1 MVETRIIEA
10 QGTETEIIL
19 DTPAGLVKAWID
31 IRNGKAESVT
41 IENVPDFLCKPSEK
55 IEVPDDPFPF
65 GFSEKQEKLYGI
77 GFEDEFH
84 FQKIGAENSMRISF

>member
-1 MVETRIIEA
+1 MCGHGTIAICTVMEETRIIEA

-31 IRNGKAESVT
+31 IRE
-41 IENVPDFLCKPSEK
+41 EKPGEK